1 MDNIKNLHETANE
14 VLTEAAVSQ
23 LAVKSMEAV
32 AKRANSIA
40 RWARNNADMESSD
53 TKTLKAM
60 AKEVQ
65 KLMDKWVKG
74 SWEMKHL

>member
-14 VLTEAAVSQ
+14 VLAEAAVSQ
-23 LAVKSMEAV
+23 LAVKSMEDV

>member
-1 MDNIKNLHETANE
+1 MDNIKNLHEPANE

-23 LAVKSMEAV
+23 LAVKSMEDV

>member
-23 LAVKSMEAV
+23 LAVKSMEDV